1 MIGYFWQQQNLLKYH
16 FSTHYLINDLKLLYL
31 PLERNP
37 FIVHKN
43 H

>member
-1 MIGYFWQQQNLLKYH
+1 MIDTFQAAQKLLKNH
-16 FSTHYLINDLKLLYL
+16 FLDHYLINDLKLLYL